1 MAFRAN
7 MISVLERLPPLSF
20 YARTRGWHFITA
32 WFHRVTGILLVI
44 FVWIHIY
51 FFSSPYITGIQSVK
65 TQGFGSLISSFFHW
79 ILAVPIIF
87 HAFNGGRLV
96 LYEIYGNRGEQ
107 SIFRW
112 MIGLCI
118 VYLAVLGLIM
128 LMGNQSVS
136 PFIFWLVMIA
146 LASILSYGV
155 GARIWRVGHSIFWR
169 LQRITAAYLLVMIP
183 AYVLFMQLTLVAS
196 QETGIVITGMQKH
209 FIQAVYL
216 LLLAGTLYHA
226 GYGIWSLVSD
236 YLSSRTLRRGVALL
250 VTLVMLVFGWIGV
263 TMIRF
268 I

>member
-7 MISVLERLPPLSF
+7 MISVLEKLPKLSF
-20 YARTRGWHFITA
+20 YARTRGWHFVIA
-32 WFHRVTGILLVI
+32 WIHRITGILLLI
-44 FVWIHIY
+44 FVWIHMY
-51 FFSSPYITGIQSVK
+51 FFSSPYGTGAQELK
-65 TQGFGSLISSFFHW
+65 AQGLGSLISSVFQW

-87 HAFNGGRLV
+87 HAFNGGRLI

-107 SIFRW
+107 SMFRW
-112 MIGLCI
+112 MTGLGI
-118 VYLAVLGLIM
+118 IYLVVLGLLM

-136 PFIFWLVMIA
+136 PFIFWFVMTA
-146 LASILSYGV
+146 GASILSYGV
-155 GARIWRVGHSIFWR
+155 GARIWRGGHSIFWR
-169 LQRITAAYLLVMIP
+169 LQRVTAAFLLVMIP
-183 AYVLFMQLTLVAS
+183 GYMLFTHLSPVAG
-196 QETGIVITGMQKH
+196 QETGIAIPGIQKY

-236 YLSSRTLRRGVALL
+236 YLSSRTLRRGVAVL